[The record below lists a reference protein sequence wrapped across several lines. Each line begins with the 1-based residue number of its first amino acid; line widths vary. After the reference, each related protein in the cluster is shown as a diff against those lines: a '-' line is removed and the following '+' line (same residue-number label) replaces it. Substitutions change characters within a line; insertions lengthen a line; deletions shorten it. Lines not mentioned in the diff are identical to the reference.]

1 MRSLNS
7 SNLVHAFS
15 LGKYGRV
22 DLEMRCIESIGC
34 FTGLEDIGLSACVC
48 IFESFFFY
56 YRKCTDWAVKGLSI
70 KSLVCVSVL

>member
-15 LGKYGRV
+15 LGKYGRD

-34 FTGLEDIGLSACVC
+34 FRGLEDIGLSACVC
-48 IFESFFFY
+48 TFKSFFFFFF
-56 YRKCTDWAVKGLSI
+56 TPENVQTGQ
-70 KSLVCVSVL
+70 